1 MSVFKPVQE
10 KKFFSL
16 GKKEGVMFPK
26 AKQLS
31 SKALVDL
38 VTTRTRD
45 SLRAWK
51 LSGGYWA
58 PGGCMP
64 GPEKG
69 CGRAR
74 GLVTIRRES
83 QRKGGWSITAT
94 EKGEVGER
102 RAREERHG
110 AVTKHETGLLDS
122 TGKQSTRTAARCGP
136 LSRLKILFGLLSAW
150 WNQEVALGF
159 AHIHLFKNIISFSG
173 RGSRWGLR
181 LEAVRSD
188 TEGPWEPWAVLPK
201 ASETEPDKMKNQ
213 QGN

>member
-1 MSVFKPVQE
+1 MGTFDASGAFMCIKVRGGGFCTACVCVSVFKPVQE

-83 QRKGGWSITAT
+83 QRKGGDR
-94 EKGEVGER
+94 K
-102 RAREERHG
+102 
-110 AVTKHETGLLDS
+110 
-122 TGKQSTRTAARCGP
+122 STR
-136 LSRLKILFGLLSAW
+136 LNSS
-150 WNQEVALGF
+150 
-159 AHIHLFKNIISFSG
+159 H
-173 RGSRWGLR
+173 
-181 LEAVRSD
+181 
-188 TEGPWEPWAVLPK
+188 
-201 ASETEPDKMKNQ
+201 
-213 QGN
+213 